1 MTRDR
6 VGALFFLAFSVA
18 YGLLAQDIRMPPFA
32 AEFFTART
40 LPTALA
46 GLGAVIA
53 ILMIVLPQRGPS
65 MADTAAEWRGLAW
78 WKIGLL
84 GIDMLVYG
92 WLITRI
98 GFITSTSLFLIA
110 GFMILGER
118 RPAVLLGASVPVVLA
133 FWAIL
138 DQLLGIYLGAPL
150 GRWGTLLMR
159 AGDGAA
165 GGGSGG

>member
-18 YGLLAQDIRMPPFA
+18 YGLQAQEIRLPVFA

-40 LPTALA
+40 MPTTLA
-46 GLGAVIA
+46 MLGALIS

-65 MADTAAEWRGLAW
+65 MRDSAAEWRALAW
-78 WKIGLL
+78 WKIALL
-84 GIDMLVYG
+84 GVAMLVYG
-92 WLITRI
+92 FILTRV
-98 GFITSTSLFLIA
+98 GFIASTSLFLIA

-118 RPAVLLGASVPVVLA
+118 RPAVLLGASIPVVLV

-138 DQLLGIYLGAPL
+138 DRLLGIYLGAPL
-150 GRWGTLLMR
+150 GRWGTALMR
-159 AGDGAA
+159 AGESA
-165 GGGSGG
+165 GGGGGG